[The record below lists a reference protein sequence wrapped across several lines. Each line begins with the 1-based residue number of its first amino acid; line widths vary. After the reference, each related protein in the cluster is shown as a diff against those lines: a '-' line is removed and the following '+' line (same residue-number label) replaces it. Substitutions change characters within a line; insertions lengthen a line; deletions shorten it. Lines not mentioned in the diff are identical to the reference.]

1 MAKFCS
7 QCGKQLADGEVCNC
21 TLQEQVAQSQP
32 MPEQVAQSGFVQS
45 QAQGQSVQ
53 GQQSQGQ
60 SAQPQSNQF
69 INSQQIN
76 TEQLANDAKN
86 IAADFVELLKRPIGK
101 LVELSQKKN
110 GMVMGAVLAGVQVF
124 ISTLIAIILMIFL
137 RIGIGEASAFLPS
150 LPYVKFPLMVL
161 IFTAGSVALTALF
174 LQVFDSKVFKG
185 NATFGSMLTVV
196 GAKALVSVACL
207 LVGAILS
214 ILSPGIGLTVIMI
227 GIFASLAYMALG
239 YSAVSVLD
247 SDKKALVIMIV
258 TAIMTVVDFIFV
270 RIVISSVIASFASYI
285 GSIGSILNILS

>member
-21 TLQEQVAQSQP
+21 TSQEQVAQS
-32 MPEQVAQSGFVQS
+32 EFVQS
-45 QAQGQSVQ
+45 QEQGQSVQ

-60 SAQPQSNQF
+60 SAQPQLNQF
-69 INSQQIN
+69 IDSQQIN
-76 TEQLANDAKN
+76 KEQLANDTK
-86 IAADFVELLKRPIGK
+86 IIVADFVELLKHPIGK
-101 LVELSQKKN
+101 LTELSQKKR

-124 ISTLIAIILMIFL
+124 ISTLIAIVLMILL
-137 RIGIGEASAFLPS
+137 RVGIGNASAFLPS
-150 LPYVKFPLMVL
+150 LPYVQFPLMVL
-161 IFTAGSVALTALF
+161 IFTMGSVALTALF
-174 LQVFDSKVFKG
+174 LYVFDCKVFKG

-207 LVGAILS
+207 LVGTVLS
-214 ILSPGIGLTVIMI
+214 ILSPGIGMTIIMV
-227 GIFASLAYMALG
+227 GIFVSLAYMALG

-270 RIVISSVIASFASYI
+270 RIVISTVVASFVSYI
-285 GSIGSILNILS
+285 GSIGSILSIFS